1 MRDTGFGIE
10 PFVKLSGAR
19 AERFDVLL
27 QNIVA
32 NMDELKLVQHEMGER
47 EVNMELFVKASGA
60 RVGNVEVSL
69 REIAETAK
77 EGWRLQASG
86 FDTSRSV
93 SSNVELMANI
103 SGEAI
108 TPSSDN
114 AKNGGG

>member
-32 NMDELKLVQHEMGER
+32 DVDELKLVQHEMGER

-60 RVGNVEVSL
+60 RVGNVEVSF

-77 EGWRLQASG
+77 EGWRLQVSG
-86 FDTSRSV
+86 LDTSWSV
-93 SSNVELMANI
+93 SSNVELIADI
-103 SGEAI
+103 RGEAI
-108 TPSSDN
+108 APSSDN
-114 AKNGGG
+114 AANGSG